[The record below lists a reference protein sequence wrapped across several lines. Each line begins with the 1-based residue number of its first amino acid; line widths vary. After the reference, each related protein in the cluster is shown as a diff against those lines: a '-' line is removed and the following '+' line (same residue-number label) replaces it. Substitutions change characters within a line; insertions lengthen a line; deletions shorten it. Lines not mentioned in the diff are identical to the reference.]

1 MSDVIFKFFKDPDNF
16 SYKTETISPCSICSM
31 EGLWFDAGGFIGEN
45 EIECICDICL
55 HAGKLKELEIA
66 TNEAMDGTPEQMEE
80 IMYMTPGLPT
90 WQEHLWPYIDNRYC
104 VFERMA
110 SKEDFE
116 NQTEFENAVA
126 AIEQGETDMG
136 LLWSL
141 LPDKTVKSHID
152 GNYNV
157 SVYLFTCGKN
167 KYCTWDAS

>member
-1 MSDVIFKFFKDPDNF
+1 MSDVTFKYFRDPVNF
-16 SYKTETISPCSICSM
+16 SYKIKTAAPCSICSM
-31 EGLWFDAGGFIGEN
+31 EGLWFDAGGFTGEN
-45 EIECICDICL
+45 EIECICDLCL
-55 HAGKLKELEIA
+55 HTGKLKELEIA
-66 TNEAMDGTPEQMEE
+66 TNEAMDGTSEQIEE
-80 IMYMTPGLPT
+80 IMYMTPRLPT
-90 WQEHLWPYIDNRYC
+90 WQEHLWPYINGQYC

-116 NQTEFENAVA
+116 NKKEFLDAVS
-126 AIEQGETDMG
+126 AIEQGETDVE

-141 LPDKTVKSHID
+141 LPEKKVRNHVD